1 MTPGPGRGRTP
12 WRWALAGTVLGTL
25 LVLIVAAPA
34 SWLAA
39 ALGSASQHK
48 LVIADPEGTVWSGSG
63 RLIFS
68 GGAGSRDR
76 TELPG
81 RIQWRLRPALTHL
94 TADLR
99 SACCTPAGPLAL
111 RVTPRWG
118 GVQVKVSDS
127 QSAWPVS
134 VIAGLGT
141 PWNTIQP
148 EGQMTIR
155 TQQLEVRWI
164 SGRFTLGG
172 RAQVTVSGASSRL
185 STLRP
190 IGSYK
195 LVIEGGEPIAIH
207 LSTLSGA
214 LQLSGQGTLVGQRL
228 HFSGEAHA
236 TPGTEVQLA
245 GLLNM
250 MGRRQGNRA
259 LLSFN

>member
-1 MTPGPGRGRTP
+1 MSPASARSRTP
-12 WRWALAGTVLGTL
+12 WRWALAGAVLGTL
-25 LVLIVAAPA
+25 LVLVVAAPA

-68 GGAGSRDR
+68 GGTGSRDH

-94 TADLR
+94 GASLR
-99 SACCTPAGPLAL
+99 SSCCTPAGPIEL
-111 RVTPRWG
+111 RITPRWG
-118 GVQVKVSDS
+118 GAQVAVGDGESS
-127 QSAWPVS
+127 WPVS
-134 VIAGLGT
+134 VVAGLGT

-148 EGQMTIR
+148 EGRMAIR
-155 TQQLEVRWI
+155 TRQLDARWI
-164 SGRFTLGG
+164 SGRFTLAGQV
-172 RAQVTVSGASSRL
+172 QVTVTDASSRL

-190 IGSYK
+190 IGSYR
-195 LVIEGGEPIAIH
+195 LTITGGEPIAVA

-214 LQLSGQGTLVGQRL
+214 LQLSGHGTLVGKRL
-228 HFSGEAHA
+228 HFSGEAQA
-236 TPGTEVQLA
+236 TPGNEVQLA
-245 GLLNM
+245 SLLNM